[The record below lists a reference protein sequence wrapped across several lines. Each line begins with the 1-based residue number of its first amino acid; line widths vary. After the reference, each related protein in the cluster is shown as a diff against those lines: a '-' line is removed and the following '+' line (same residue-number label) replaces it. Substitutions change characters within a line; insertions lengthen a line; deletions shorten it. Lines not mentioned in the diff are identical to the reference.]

1 MTAPAT
7 LIRPKSRPRAGSA
20 RGPHA
25 ERSAAMRQ
33 RLIGAAVVCLHELGY
48 AATTTQVVT
57 DRAGVSRGAILH
69 HFPTKADLMVAVA
82 EYAADHQ
89 DRQVAALLAEAPPG
103 APLYLAITRAAW
115 EVMVQPPGMALLEVM
130 MATRSDPELAQRLP
144 AVVDGFE
151 TKQREAVWRRA
162 QEAGVTDRPTVEAM
176 VRLHRAAMR
185 GLAIELSLTRDR
197 EGAEASLQLLER
209 YKATLT
215 NELVTS
221 SR

>member
-1 MTAPAT
+1 
-7 LIRPKSRPRAGSA
+7 
-20 RGPHA
+20 
-25 ERSAAMRQ
+25 MRQ
-33 RLIGAAVVCLHELGY
+33 RLIGAAVVCLYELGY

-69 HFPTKADLMVAVA
+69 HFPTKVDLMVAVA
-82 EYAADHQ
+82 QYAADYQ
-89 DRQVAALLAEAPPG
+89 DRQVAANLASVEAG
-103 APLYLAITRAAW
+103 APLYLAITRACW

-144 AVVDGFE
+144 PVIDDFE
-151 TKQREAVWRRA
+151 AKQRAAVWRRA
-162 QEAGVTDRPTVEAM
+162 QEVGVTDQATVEAM

-197 EGAEASLQLLER
+197 DGAEASLRLLER

-215 NELVTS
+215 NELVTH